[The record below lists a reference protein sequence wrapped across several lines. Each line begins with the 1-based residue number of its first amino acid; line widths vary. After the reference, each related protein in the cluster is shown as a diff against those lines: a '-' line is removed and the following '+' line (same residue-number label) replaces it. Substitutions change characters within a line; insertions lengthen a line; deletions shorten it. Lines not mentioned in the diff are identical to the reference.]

1 MTTTYSYYYKPRP
14 FLGSEIMTKFR
25 DLEQKEIVGKQD
37 DVYAKNYVPK
47 KYSKMSSEYGTPKPG
62 TLTEKRAKKAGK
74 SLCIVSESSNDDK
87 SSDFEKND
95 FD

>member
-62 TLTEKRAKKAGK
+62 TLNEKRAKKAGK
-74 SLCIVSESSNDDK
+74 SLCIVSGSSNDDK
-87 SSDFEKND
+87 NS